1 MMTISIDTDFP
12 IDGGQ
17 LVREV
22 SSACRSFGWSSRGT
36 AMHAAL
42 LSAPSKFASQS
53 VAISPTGEFASQD
66 SHGNSPVQTLLLAHA
81 PRKRRDASR
90 RRGGRGDR
98 TYRRPPPLWD
108 FRALCARDAQ
118 STRGRN
124 VTRRGPAEANQYRP
138 DFKRDGALENLDHEV
153 AVNFTGHV
161 HLVGELLTFLR
172 QKPHASIVNVSS
184 GLAFA
189 PVADVPVYCATK
201 AAVHSFTLCLR
212 HQLKAIGVRVV
223 EVAPPIVDT
232 GLGGGV
238 RSGGTTGQQMMSADD
253 CATEVL
259 AQLEKDH
266 DEILVGMS
274 VDTRKQGE
282 ALFDRRNAV

>member
-1 MMTISIDTDFP
+1 MHLTANTILVTGGATGIGFAIARQLSERGNRVIVCGRSDGALHKAQSEVPALITRVCDITDA
-12 IDGGQ
+12 D
-17 LVREV
+17 
-22 SSACRSFGWSSRGT
+22 
-36 AMHAAL
+36 
-42 LSAPSKFASQS
+42 
-53 VAISPTGEFASQD
+53 
-66 SHGNSPVQTLLLAHA
+66 
-81 PRKRRDASR
+81 SR
-90 RRGGRGDR
+90 RAIVHWLNTEHPDLNVLINNAGVQH
-98 TYRRPPPLWD
+98 RR
-108 FRALCARDAQ
+108 
-118 STRGRN
+118 
-124 VTRRGPAEANQYRP
+124 
-138 DFKRDGALENLDHEV
+138 DFKRDGALESLDQEV
-153 AVNFTGHV
+153 AVNFTGNV
-161 HLVGELLTFLR
+161 HLVGELLPFLK
-172 QKPHASIVNVSS
+172 QKPHATIVNVSS

-201 AAVHSFTLCLR
+201 AAMHSFTLCLR

-274 VDTRKQGE
+274 ADTRKQGE
-282 ALFDRRNAV
+282 ALFDRMNAV